1 MTAYDD
7 RAAAIDIALRIQ
19 ADVVEYASGVEPPE
33 QQPET
38 DRDPLP
44 PEDPSLAEF
53 DIRVVDEDLRKATRT
68 RFVSGHYS
76 DSVEA
81 GAKALNEL
89 VRQRT
94 GRTEDGDA
102 LMTAAFSPANPLLR
116 IGNSKSKSAESVQRG
131 HMQLCQGVIA
141 AWRNP
146 RAHSILDDEPG
157 RALVMLA
164 TIDELMAV
172 TRAATRTRKRR

>member
-1 MTAYDD
+1 MSTEQD
-7 RAAAIDIALRIQ
+7 RVAAIDIALRIQ
-19 ADVVEYASGVEPPE
+19 ADVVEFASGLEPPV
-33 QQPET
+33 ET
-38 DRDPLP
+38 ELLESDPLP

-53 DIRVVDEDLRKATRT
+53 DIRILDEDLRKATRT

-76 DSVEA
+76 DAVEA

-94 GRTEDGDA
+94 GRSEDGDA
-102 LMTAAFSPANPLLR
+102 LMTVAFSPANPLLR
-116 IGNSKSKSAESVQRG
+116 VSGGKSKSAESAQRG

-172 TRAATRTRKRR
+172 TRAATRTRKRT